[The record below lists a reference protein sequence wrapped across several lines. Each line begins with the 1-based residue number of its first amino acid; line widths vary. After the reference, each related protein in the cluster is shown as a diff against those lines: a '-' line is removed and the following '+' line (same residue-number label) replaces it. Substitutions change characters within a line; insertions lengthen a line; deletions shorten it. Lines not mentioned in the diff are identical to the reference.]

1 MKKFIKVFKDLLP
14 LSSHTRDCSV
24 MTYRNHIEIK
34 IPLHFEKVE
43 SVPTISYNK
52 DYIKIVWTTTN
63 SQRQD

>member
-1 MKKFIKVFKDLLP
+1 MKKLFKELLA

-24 MTYRNHIEIK
+24 MTYKNHVEIK
-34 IPLHFEKVE
+34 IPLYEKVV
-43 SVPTISYNK
+43 SKPIISYNK